1 MGTIQFITCVSHF
14 NLIPSHL
21 GDSRTCQRDKLTN
34 SGRMKFSER
43 TREKGAD
50 MRCRKGLGQQQVF
63 NGYSAS
69 VISV

>member
-1 MGTIQFITCVSHF
+1 MGTIQFITCVSRF
-14 NLIPSHL
+14 NLIPHL
-21 GDSRTCQRDKLTN
+21 GDSRTSQRDKLTN